1 MLLAANRQTG
11 ADGRKSRERERDTEL
26 KRKGKERQRERVIDG
41 DLERGQ
47 LRGKVASPGGRERLP
62 SRRAR

>member
-1 MLLAANRQTG
+1 LLAANRQTG
-11 ADGRKSRERERDTEL
+11 ADGRKSRERERDTDL
-26 KRKGKERQRERVIDG
+26 KIKGKERQRERVIEN

-47 LRGKVASPGGRERLP
+47 LRKVASPGGRERLP

>member
-1 MLLAANRQTG
+1 VLT
-11 ADGRKSRERERDTEL
+11 DGKAERERERDTEL
-26 KRKGKERQRERVIDG
+26 KRKGKERQRERVTES

-47 LRGKVASPGGRERLP
+47 LRKVASPGGRERLP